1 MQVAGEVHCDRVLRR
16 GERRFQESQ
25 SWEKGSESTHDV
37 MSGQEQTENLTFCV
51 LLFIILLLKISVH
64 L

>member
-1 MQVAGEVHCDRVLRR
+1 MQVGGEVHCDRVLRR

-51 LLFIILLLKISVH
+51 FLFIILLLKISVH